1 PTPRPGVR
9 AAPAPPPPPRA
20 GGVVGGAAPPPPHDT
35 TDAALLEHLGRF
47 FDPAVLPARFVRMP
61 SIPRTATG
69 KVLRPRLRELLAATP
84 RARPATG
91 PQS

>member
-1 PTPRPGVR
+1 M
-9 AAPAPPPPPRA
+9 
-20 GGVVGGAAPPPPHDT
+20 
-35 TDAALLEHLGRF
+35 LLEHLGRF

-84 RARPATG
+84 RALPATG

>member
-1 PTPRPGVR
+1 SRAGACATAPDGVR
-9 AAPAPPPPPRA
+9 
-20 GGVVGGAAPPPPHDT
+20 GVVGGGGGATADDT